1 MEKLHSIPTNII
13 TGALGVGKTTLIQSL
28 LEHKPVDER
37 WAVLVNEFGEVGI
50 DGAMF
55 AGAQG
60 GTARD
65 IFVKE
70 VPGGCMCCTSGLPM
84 QIALNMLLAKARPHR
99 LLIEPTGL
107 GHPKEVLQTLTA
119 PHYREVLDVQATLT
133 LLDARKLSEPKWR
146 SHPTFREQMQIADTV
161 ILTKADLYTT
171 DYQSELLAYFKDLK
185 IASTPI
191 VKAQKGHIDM
201 SLLAQP
207 SRFAEVVHEPEH
219 QHHHDDASLPQTG
232 LVAPE
237 QGCLR
242 INNRGDGYYSRGW
255 LCAAEQVFDYNTCM
269 NLFLSLPVERLK
281 AVVRTDK
288 GPVSFNITDG
298 VVRAT
303 DLSEAQDTRIELIVD
318 SEIAADRF
326 AERIETELGLKSML
340 KLVDC
345 AVS

>member
-1 MEKLHSIPTNII
+1 MDKLHSIPTNII

-28 LEHKPVDER
+28 LKHKPAEER

-50 DGAMF
+50 DGAMLS
-55 AGAQG
+55 GSQG
-60 GTARD
+60 ESTED

-133 LLDARKLSEPKWR
+133 LLDARKLSESKWR

-161 ILTKADLYTT
+161 VLTKSDLYTS
-171 DYQSELLAYFKDLK
+171 DYQPALQAYFNDLK
-185 IASTPI
+185 IEATP
-191 VKAQKGHIDM
+191 VVTAQRGQIEL

-207 SRFAEVVHEPEH
+207 SRFTDVAPKHD
-219 QHHHDDASLPQTG
+219 HHHDSSLPQSA

-242 INNRGDGYYSRGW
+242 VNNKGEGYHSRGW
-255 LCAAEQVFDYNTCM
+255 LCAANQVFDYNTCM
-269 NLFLSLPVERLK
+269 RLFLSLPVERLK
-281 AVVRTDK
+281 AVVMTDK

-298 VVRAT
+298 VVKAT

-318 SEIAADRF
+318 GEVAAERF
-326 AERIETELGLKSML
+326 AERIESELGLN
-340 KLVDC
+340 VE
-345 AVS
+345 AVP